1 MPAFE
6 KATWKS
12 DRKTEFKD
20 WFFAELENCRG
31 QRSGLER
38 KWEDHLTMWKAAIP
52 TGEKEFPWPGASNIV
67 FPLIDMHATPV
78 YADLMQTLHA
88 PEDYWTP
95 TARKPEGV
103 DVVTPLREFL
113 SAVER
118 TFLNMRQVNG
128 RAFID
133 NNILGTAIYKTHF
146 RYDKRLVRDYN
157 EQGVIE
163 RKVVKKNQPVIDH
176 IPLQHFYIPPNAW
189 NIDPDAPIGG
199 ARWVAQKFYLTKEQ
213 FLERAKSEGEHLPD
227 YDPKEVERVK
237 LHDIDQ
243 QDPVDAKIRN
253 NDNYVPFQNRRIELY
268 EIWVRFD
275 ADGDGS
281 EEDLV
286 VIWHQGTSAILRAT
300 YSPYLHGKRPFHKT
314 VYLPGPG
321 FYGMGLAEQD
331 EWAQLV
337 LSKLLNATVDNVVL
351 ANTRM
356 YWAPQGSNIQPG
368 EIVHPGKIFLLPPGE
383 SMGEVR
389 LGEVYP
395 SIFNLMNMF
404 MQYGELRSGV
414 NDLRT
419 GNVSGLPSRTPAT
432 TILSLL
438 REGNKR
444 FDMIMT
450 GIREVHGDM
459 GLEIFQLIAQDY
471 KENADFWMAFC
482 VESLGEEDAM
492 RILPLFDGPV
502 RRLEAQWGVTVTA
515 TSGMVN
521 KEVEKQAFVGLVQ
534 LMTQIYGQLIQTA
547 MLLQQLQPES
557 IAYQTAEASYAS
569 GVEMMKRLLERFD
582 VQNPS
587 DYAPN
592 LAAIVASMQANA
604 EGINPAMA
612 SAMPMGQPQGGPG
625 FAPQIGGGGAA
636 PLGMEQFGSLFG
648 L

>member
-1 MPAFE
+1 MAKFEPAI
-6 KATWKS
+6 WKGTS
-12 DRKTEFKD
+12 KKDFKD
-20 WFFAELENCRG
+20 WFFSELENCRG
-31 QRSGLER
+31 QRSALER
-38 KWEDHLTMWKAAIP
+38 KWEDHLTAWKAAIP
-52 TGEKEFPWPGASNIV
+52 TTEKEFPWPGASNIV
-67 FPLIDMHATPV
+67 FPLIDMHSTPV

-95 TARKPEGV
+95 TARKPAGV

-113 SAVER
+113 SAIDR

-146 RYDKRLVRDYN
+146 RFDKRLVRDYN

-163 RKVVKKNQPVIDH
+163 RRVVQKYQPVIDH
-176 IPLQHFYIPPNAW
+176 IPLQHFYIPPDAW
-189 NIDPDAPIGG
+189 NIDPDAPVGG

-213 FLERAKSEGEHLPD
+213 FLAKAKSEGPILPD
-227 YDPKEVERVK
+227 FDPKEVERVK
-237 LHDIDQ
+237 MHEIDQ
-243 QDPVDAKIRN
+243 QDPIDAKIRK
-253 NDNYVPFQNRRIELY
+253 NDNYEPFQNKRIELY

-286 VIWHQGTSAILRAT
+286 IIWHQGTSAILRAT

-331 EWAQLV
+331 EWSQLV

-356 YWAPQGSNIQPG
+356 YWAPQGSNVQPG
-368 EIVHPGKIFLLPPGE
+368 EVVHPGKVWLLPPGE

-395 SIFNLMNMF
+395 SIFNLISMF
-404 MQYGELRSGV
+404 MQYGEMRSGV
-414 NDLRT
+414 NELRQ

-432 TILSLL
+432 TILSIL

-444 FDMIMT
+444 FDMILS
-450 GIREVHGDM
+450 GIREVHGEM
-459 GLEIFQLIAQDY
+459 GLQVLQLIAQDY
-471 KENADFWMAFC
+471 KENGSFWTAFC
-482 VESLGEEDAM
+482 IESLGEEDCL
-492 RILPLFDGPV
+492 RLLPIFDGPI
-502 RRLEAQWGVTVTA
+502 RRLEAEWGVSVTA

-547 MLLQQLQPES
+547 MLMQQLSPDS

-592 LAAIVASMQANA
+592 LAALVSTMQAQQQ
-604 EGINPAMA
+604 GVNPAMTSMMA
-612 SAMPMGQPQGGPG
+612 EPQPQGQG
-625 FAPQIGGGGAA
+625 FNPALGGGGSA